1 MVAHRARIAVIFAC
15 ALAIIATSVLPAW
28 LLHVRN
34 VGGHGLT
41 EISVV
46 WSAWEGR
53 SIPFLALAIVLATGT
68 AALGVT
74 ALARPQLGYGTWILG
89 AGVGCAGLLIGS
101 AIPVSR
107 QGYASSVQL
116 TPHWALLLA
125 VGLSLLAV
133 SAAALEVGRPRAA
146 LLGGAALAV
155 LAAATFGGRVVALD
169 WAEGNPRHYSDG
181 SYVREATDGQP
192 SETLVIR
199 DGTFRIGD
207 RWSGVISG
215 RGLVAVLTDDPAC
228 PDDRG
233 AYRVFP
239 AGGEDIAWNL
249 IVDLC
254 ADGER
259 GRDLTTGIWH
269 RQP

>member
-1 MVAHRARIAVIFAC
+1 VIVAC
-15 ALAIIATSVLPAW
+15 ALAIIAISTLPAW

-53 SIPFLALAIVLATGT
+53 SVPFLPLAIVIAACI
-68 AALGVT
+68 AALSVMG
-74 ALARPQLGYGTWILG
+74 LARPRRVHGTWTLG
-89 AGVGCAGLLIGS
+89 AVVGCAGVLIGS
-101 AIPVSR
+101 AIPLSR

-125 VGLSLLAV
+125 VGLSLLAF
-133 SAAALEVGRPRAA
+133 AGATLEAGRHRAA
-146 LLGGAALAV
+146 LLACAALV
-155 LAAATFGGRVVALD
+155 VVAAGTFGGRVVALD
-169 WAEGNPRHYSDG
+169 WAEGNPRHWADG
-181 SYVREATDGQP
+181 SYVRDATGGQP
-192 SETLVIR
+192 SETLVISN
-199 DGTFRIGD
+199 GTFTIGE

-215 RGLVAVLTDDPAC
+215 RGLVAVLTEDPAC
-228 PDDRG
+228 PGDRG
-233 AYRVFP
+233 AYRVFA
-239 AGGEDIAWNL
+239 AGGEDIEWNL

-254 ADGER
+254 ADG
-259 GRDLTTGIWH
+259 GRAADLTTGIWH